1 MPSRHSAYQQPT
13 NQKMNTAN
21 LHKHLLEIA
30 DRVEVINL
38 HLGAYA
44 DNKGAMSI
52 FFDAMDAAKNLQTY
66 IAKSLLENG
75 LAELQENG
83 QVLRLEKP
91 YYKIQTACAVSG
103 FWGDLK
109 SSEEGG
115 PYVTELFES
124 IEEAQQEVAE
134 LNELN
139 PEDEYRI
146 VPELTPSEV
155 ELY

>member
-1 MPSRHSAYQQPT
+1 
-13 NQKMNTAN
+13 MNTEN
-21 LHKHLLEIA
+21 LHKQILEVA

-52 FFDAMDAAKNLQTY
+52 LFDAMHATRSLEAYLQNV
-66 IAKSLLENG
+66 LLDNG
-75 LAELQENG
+75 LAERKGEL
-83 QVLRLEKP
+83 VLRADKVR
-91 YYKIQTACAVSG
+91 YKIQTACAVAG

-115 PYVTELFES
+115 AYATELFETF
-124 IEEAQQEVAE
+124 EEAQQEVAE
-134 LNELN
+134 LNEIN
-139 PEDEYRI
+139 PEDQYRI

>member
-1 MPSRHSAYQQPT
+1 
-13 NQKMNTAN
+13 MNTQETH
-21 LHKHLLEIA
+21 LHLLEIA
-30 DRVEVINL
+30 DRIEVINL

-52 FFDAMDAAKNLQTY
+52 LFDAMQATRSLESYLQNV
-66 IAKSLLENG
+66 LLDNG
-75 LAELQENG
+75 LAERKGEL
-83 QVLRLEKP
+83 VLRADKVR
-91 YYKIQTACAVSG
+91 YKIQTACAVAG

-115 PYVTELFES
+115 AYVTDLFES

-134 LNELN
+134 LNEIN